1 MHWFRNDY
9 SEGAEARVLERIVQ
23 ENRTRTPGYG
33 DDEICE
39 KARELIR
46 REIGRPDALVRF
58 IPGGTQTNQ
67 LMIAHTLRPHEA
79 VIAADTGH
87 INVHET
93 GAIEATGH
101 KVLTAPSR
109 DGKLTPEL
117 IGGVFSAH
125 DGPHMV
131 KPAMVYLSDST
142 ELGTH
147 YTLKELSA
155 IREYCL
161 EKGLIL
167 YLDGARL
174 SSALAASEGDLT
186 IRDIA
191 EQTDCFYIG
200 GTKNGALLGEALVV
214 IREDLKKD
222 IDYAIK
228 QRGAMMAKGRLLG
241 LQFLA
246 LFEDG
251 LYYEIGRRENALAAR
266 LRAGIEKAGYSLYTD
281 SRTNQLFVALPD
293 GVISRLAEDFQFEI
307 TGEDG
312 GQKIARFVTSWA
324 TEEAD
329 VDALVRALQAAR

>member
-9 SEGAEARVLERIVQ
+9 SEGAQARVLERIVL

-46 REIGRPDALVRF
+46 REIARPDALVRF

-67 LMIAHTLRPHEA
+67 LMIAHALRPYEA

-109 DGKLTPEL
+109 DGKLTPGL
-117 IGGVFSAH
+117 IDGVFTAH

-131 KPAMVYLSDST
+131 KPAMVYLSDTT

-147 YTLKELSA
+147 YTRSELKA
-155 IREYCL
+155 IRAYCL

-174 SSALAASEGDLT
+174 ASALAASEGDMT

-191 EQTDCFYIG
+191 ELTDCFYIG
-200 GTKNGALLGEALVV
+200 GTKNGALFGEALV
-214 IREDLKKD
+214 ITREDLKKD
-222 IDYAIK
+222 VDYAIK

-251 LYYEIGRRENALAAR
+251 LYYEIGRQENRMAAR
-266 LRAGIEKAGYSLYTD
+266 LRAGIERAGHALYTD

-293 GVISRLAEDFQFEI
+293 GVIGRLAEDFQFEI

-312 GQKIARFVTSWA
+312 GHKIARFVTSWA

-329 VDALVRALQAAR
+329 VDALIKALS

>member
-9 SEGAEARVLERIVQ
+9 SEGAQVRVLERIVL

-39 KARELIR
+39 KARALIR

-67 LMIAHTLRPHEA
+67 LMIAHALRPHEA

-117 IGGVFSAH
+117 IAGVFSAH

-147 YTLKELSA
+147 YTLKELKE
-155 IREYCL
+155 IRAYCL

-191 EQTDCFYIG
+191 ELTDCFYIG

-214 IREDLKKD
+214 NREDLKKD

-251 LYYEIGRRENALAAR
+251 LYYEIGRQENRMAAR
-266 LRAGIEKAGYSLYTD
+266 LRAGIEKAGYSLVTD

-293 GVISRLAEDFQFEI
+293 GVINRLGEDFQFEI

-312 GQKIARFVTSWA
+312 GQKVARFVTSWA

-329 VDALVRALQAAR
+329 VDALVRELQ

>member
-1 MHWFRNDY
+1 LHWFRNDY
-9 SEGAEARVLERIVQ
+9 SEGTEARVLERIVK

-39 KARELIR
+39 SARALIR
-46 REIGRPDALVRF
+46 REIARPDALVRF

-67 LMIAHTLRPHEA
+67 LMIAHALRPHEA
-79 VIAADTGH
+79 VIAAETGH

-117 IGGVFSAH
+117 IDGVISAH

-147 YTLKELSA
+147 YTLKELRA
-155 IREYCL
+155 IRELCL
-161 EKGLIL
+161 QKGLIL

-174 SSALAASEGDLT
+174 SSALAASEGDMS

-200 GTKNGALLGEALVV
+200 GTKNGALLGEALV
-214 IREDLKKD
+214 ITREDLKVD

-228 QRGAMMAKGRLLG
+228 QRGAMMAKGRLMG

-266 LRAGIEKAGYSLYTD
+266 LRAGVEKAGYALFTD
-281 SRTNQLFVALPD
+281 SRTNQIFIALPD
-293 GVISRLAEDFQFEI
+293 GVLDRLRQDFQFEI

-312 GQKIARFVTSWA
+312 GQKVARFVTSWA

-329 VDALVRALQAAR
+329 VDALVAALR

>member
-9 SEGAEARVLERIVQ
+9 SEGAHARVLERIVL

-46 REIGRPDALVRF
+46 QEIGQPDALIRF

-67 LMIAHTLRPHEA
+67 LMIAHALRPHEA

-109 DGKLTPEL
+109 DGKLTAEL
-117 IGGVFSAH
+117 IDGVFSAH

-131 KPAMVYLSDST
+131 KPAMVYLSDTT

-147 YTLKELSA
+147 YTLKELQV
-155 IREYCL
+155 IRGYCL

-174 SSALAASEGDLT
+174 ASALAASEGDLT

-191 EQTDCFYIG
+191 DLTDCFYIG
-200 GTKNGALLGEALVV
+200 GTKNGALLGEALV
-214 IREDLKKD
+214 ITREDLKKD

-266 LRAGIEKAGYSLYTD
+266 LRAGIEKAGYKLYTD

-293 GVISRLAEDFQFEI
+293 EVIHRLTENFQFEI
-307 TGEDG
+307 NGEDG
-312 GQKIARFVTSWA
+312 GQKIARFVTSWS

-329 VDALVRALQAAR
+329 VDALVAAL

>member
-9 SEGAEARVLERIVQ
+9 SEGAQERVLERIVN

-39 KARELIR
+39 SARELIR

-67 LMIAHTLRPHEA
+67 LMIAHALRPYEA
-79 VIAADTGH
+79 VIAAETGH

-101 KVLTAPSR
+101 KVLAAPSR

-117 IGGVFSAH
+117 IAGVLSAH
-125 DGPHMV
+125 EGPHMV
-131 KPAMVYLSDST
+131 KPAMVYLSNST

-147 YTLKELSA
+147 YALKELKA
-155 IREYCL
+155 IRAYCQ

-174 SSALAASEGDLT
+174 SSALAAAEGEMT

-191 EQTDCFYIG
+191 EHTDCFYIG
-200 GTKNGALLGEALVV
+200 GTKNGALLGEALV
-214 IREDLKKD
+214 ITREDLKKD

-228 QRGAMMAKGRLLG
+228 QRGAMMAKGRLMG

-251 LYYEIGRRENALAAR
+251 LYYEIGRWENRMAAR
-266 LRAGIEKAGYSLYTD
+266 LRAGIEKAGYALFTD

-293 GVISRLAEDFQFEI
+293 AILNKLRNDFQFEL

-312 GQKIARFVTSWA
+312 GRKVARFVTSWA

-329 VDALVRALQAAR
+329 VDALVAALQ